1 MSQYSGWIAW
11 SFFSGMIG
19 FVIFLILKGYLL
31 YIIIKKAPVYTKAK
45 IVSYLPKTPD
55 KMGEVDIVMTYSFI
69 ADEKTYIKE
78 QQALNI
84 KTLDLDKYYVGK
96 EVPIVYYR
104 KNPNYS
110 KIDVYDES
118 LRK

>member
-1 MSQYSGWIAW
+1 M
-11 SFFSGMIG
+11 
-19 FVIFLILKGYLL
+19 LKGYFL
-31 YIIIKKAPVYTKAK
+31 YKIIKKDPVYKKEK
-45 IVSYLPKTPD
+45 IVSYVPKTPD
-55 KMGEVDIVMTYSFI
+55 EMGEVDIVMTYSFI

-110 KIDVYDES
+110 KIDVYDKS
-118 LRK
+118 LRN

>member
-19 FVIFLILKGYLL
+19 FVFFLMLKGYFL
-31 YIIIKKAPVYTKAK
+31 YKIIKKDPVYTKTK
-45 IVSYLPKTPD
+45 IVSYVPKNPD
-55 KMGEVDIVMTYSFI
+55 EMGEVDIVMTYSFI

-110 KIDVYDES
+110 KIDMYDKS
-118 LRK
+118 LRN

>member
-19 FVIFLILKGYLL
+19 FVFFLMLKGYFL
-31 YIIIKKAPVYTKAK
+31 YKIIKKDPVYTKAK
-45 IVSYLPKTPD
+45 IVSYVPKTPD
-55 KMGEVDIVMTYSFI
+55 EMGEVDIVMTYSFI

-110 KIDVYDES
+110 KIDMYDKS
-118 LRK
+118 LRN

>member
-1 MSQYSGWIAW
+1 MDSLVCFLWNDRLCHFPY
-11 SFFSGMIG
+11 
-19 FVIFLILKGYLL
+19 VKRIF
-31 YIIIKKAPVYTKAK
+31 IIYNHKKDPVYTKAK
-45 IVSYLPKTPD
+45 IVSYVPKTPD
-55 KMGEVDIVMTYSFI
+55 EMGEVDIVMTYSFI

-110 KIDVYDES
+110 KIDVYDKS
-118 LRK
+118 LRN

>member
-1 MSQYSGWIAW
+1 M
-11 SFFSGMIG
+11 
-19 FVIFLILKGYLL
+19 LKGYFL
-31 YIIIKKAPVYTKAK
+31 YKIIKKDPVYTKAK
-45 IVSYLPKTPD
+45 IVSYVPKTPD
-55 KMGEVDIVMTYSFI
+55 GMGEVDIVMTYIFI

-84 KTLDLDKYYVGK
+84 NALDLDKYYVGK

-110 KIDVYDES
+110 KIDVYDKS
-118 LRK
+118 LRN

>member
-1 MSQYSGWIAW
+1 MSSYSGIIA
-11 SFFSGMIG
+11 MIG
-19 FVIFLILKGYLL
+19 PCVILAFLISFIVKGYILNST
-31 YIIIKKAPVYTKAK
+31 IKKDPVYTKAK
-45 IVSYLPKTPD
+45 IVTYVPKAPNE
-55 KMGEVDIVMTYSFI
+55 KGRLDIVMTYSFV
-69 ADEKTYIKE
+69 ADNKNYTKE
-78 QQALNI
+78 QQILNI
-84 KTLDLDKYYVGK
+84 NTLDLDKYYIGK